1 MTKNK
6 SFSETIES
14 CITAINAC
22 DSLDESKLEPTL
34 TQLAELIEANPEI
47 KYRRISL
54 PNGPKKAVYSKTLL
68 EHAAEYNKPLAA
80 KMIDLGFESPLGWI
94 GSFKSLCGI
103 KSDPIKLASHL
114 GIVIEYAKC
123 KAAEA
128 HSLTLGHGDIEQ
140 ESSRSRTHLVELSSL
155 NNQIQEATKSLTEPP
170 IAPNNKNV
178 LGPKKEI
185 PLVRTK

>member
-6 SFSETIES
+6 SFSEIIES

-22 DSLDESKLEPTL
+22 NSLDESKLELTL
-34 TQLAELIEANPEI
+34 TQLSKLIETTPEI

-54 PNGPKKAVYSKTLL
+54 RNGPEKALYSKTLL

-103 KSDPIKLASHL
+103 KPDPIKLASQL
-114 GIVIEYAKC
+114 GIVREYAKC
-123 KAAEA
+123 KAIEA
-128 HSLTLGHGDIEQ
+128 HFLTLGHCDIEQ
-140 ESSRSRTHLVELSSL
+140 ESSRSKTHSVELISL
-155 NNQIQEATKSLTEPP
+155 NNQIQEATSSLKKSTTNPD
-170 IAPNNKNV
+170 NKNIAT
-178 LGPKKEI
+178 LKKENT
-185 PLVRTK
+185 LVRSQ